1 MSEDKTIFNG
11 LEVKVLPQATHKQ
24 VLTLLDQLIETSIWQ
39 DAKLK
44 SKDPIKNPGE
54 SFVTNK
60 LKLIRETLENEN

>member
-1 MSEDKTIFNG
+1 MSEDKTIPCSTYA
-11 LEVKVLPQATHKQ
+11 KI
-24 VLTLLDQLIETSIWQ
+24 LTLLNQLIETSIWQ

-44 SKDPIKNPGE
+44 SKDPIKNSGE

>member
-54 SFVTNK
+54 SFITNK
-60 LKLIRETLENEN
+60 LKLIKETLENEN